1 MKTILIYILAVLPL
15 ITFGQRSNTIFSTG
29 SNGLMSW
36 TYQDFFD
43 NNVDRIQAF
52 SFELKK
58 NGKVKK
64 DSTKLFD
71 QKLNRD
77 SNLVTGINCNL
88 NIQSHGPTFLTWY
101 KFKDYY
107 DSKGHLIKHTDQP
120 IEVVKTKVFGSTNWD
135 ININETIY
143 EYDEKELL
151 AQKVYNRIEHSYSVS
166 KYTKD
171 TFHLHSVHPKIY
183 EYEYNDQGLQIKN
196 YYTDDSTRYLATES
210 YTTDTASVKCFYC
223 DPRYLNGEKEYDSN
237 GNLTKWI
244 WYTRKN
250 EIHSKKYYFYDE
262 NDNLIKQIDST
273 GWYLQ
278 QYSKD
283 EPSLQSIKTF
293 EYRSDRI
300 FKTIKVKGDWT
311 YISEFD
317 EKGNLVDNCLQIAD
331 SKDDCTKYNYVYHNG
346 LIKEIQTLPNQKTI
360 FEYNNDGLLIEKR
373 NYLNEKLTS
382 LIKYYYE
389 KENKAHNN
397 G

>member
-1 MKTILIYILAVLPL
+1 L

-29 SNGLMSW
+29 SNGLMQW
-36 TYQDFFD
+36 AYQDFID
-43 NNVDRIQAF
+43 CNVERIQAF

-71 QKLNRD
+71 QKLIRE
-77 SNLVTGINCNL
+77 SSLVTGTNCNL
-88 NIQSHGPTFLTWY
+88 NIQSHGPTFLAWY

-107 DSKGHLIKHTDQP
+107 DSKGNLIKQIDQP
-120 IEVVKTKVFGSTNWD
+120 IEVVKIKEFGSTNWD

-151 AQKVYNRIEHSYSVS
+151 TLKVYNRIEHSYSVS

-183 EYEYNDQGLQIKN
+183 EYEYNNQGLEIKK

-210 YTTDTASVKCFYC
+210 YTPDTGSVNCFYC
-223 DPRYLNGEKEYDSN
+223 DPRYLNGVKEYDGN

-250 EIHSKKYYFYDE
+250 EIHSKKYYFYNE
-262 NDNLIKQIDST
+262 SDNLIKQIDST

-278 QYSKD
+278 QYSED

-293 EYRSDRI
+293 EYINDKI
-300 FKTIKVKGDWT
+300 LKTIEVKGDWT
-311 YISEFD
+311 YISEYD
-317 EKGNLVDNCLQIAD
+317 EKGNLVNNCLQIAD
-331 SKDDCTKYNYVYHNG
+331 TKDDCAKYNYVYHNG
-346 LIKEIQTLPNQKTI
+346 LIKEIYTLPNQKTI
-360 FEYNNDGLLIEKR
+360 YEYNEDGLQIEKR
-373 NYLNEKLTS
+373 DYLNDKLTS

-389 KENKAHNN
+389 KGNKAHNN